1 MTWKPAKLSRE
12 QMEERRLEG
21 ARLIKR
27 GEMSHAAI
35 ARQLGV
41 SRAAI
46 RNWAKQLE
54 AGGLRR
60 LRRRKATGRPPK
72 LNPAQRRELKRL
84 LRRGALA
91 AGFASDRWSMDR
103 VRQLIKQVFGI
114 EYHPKYLNR
123 LLRQLGWSP
132 QVPLPRAV
140 ERDEALIQAWLQH
153 DWPRIKK
160 GAAQRRN
167 HRVLR

>member
-21 ARLIKR
+21 GRLIKR

-46 RNWAKQLE
+46 WNWAKQLE
-54 AGGLRR
+54 AKGLRG
-60 LRRRKATGRPPK
+60 LRRRKPPGRPAK
-72 LNPAQRRELKRL
+72 LSPRQRRELKRL
-84 LRRGALA
+84 LKRGAQA
-91 AGFASDRWSMDR
+91 AGFASDRWSLGR
-103 VRQLIKQVFGI
+103 VQQLIKQEFGI
-114 EYHPKYLNR
+114 VYHPKYLNR
-123 LLRQLGWSP
+123 LLRKLGWSP

-140 ERDEALIQAWLQH
+140 ERDEALIQAWLEH

-167 HRVLR
+167 NRVFR

>member
-1 MTWKPAKLSRE
+1 MTWKPTKLSRE
-12 QMEERRLEG
+12 QLEERRLAG
-21 ARLIKR
+21 ARLIRR
-27 GEMSHAAI
+27 GKVSLAAI

-41 SRAAI
+41 SREAV

-60 LRRRKATGRPPK
+60 LRRREPTGRPPK
-72 LNPAQRRELKRL
+72 LSPAQRRELKRL
-84 LRRGALA
+84 LKRGALA
-91 AGFASDRWSMDR
+91 AGFASDRWSMRR
-103 VRQLIKQVFGI
+103 VRQLIQQEFGI
-114 EYHPKYLNR
+114 VYHPKYLNR
-123 LLRQLGWSP
+123 LLRKLGWSP

-140 ERDEALIQAWLQH
+140 ERDEALIRAWLKQ

-167 HRVLR
+167 NSVF